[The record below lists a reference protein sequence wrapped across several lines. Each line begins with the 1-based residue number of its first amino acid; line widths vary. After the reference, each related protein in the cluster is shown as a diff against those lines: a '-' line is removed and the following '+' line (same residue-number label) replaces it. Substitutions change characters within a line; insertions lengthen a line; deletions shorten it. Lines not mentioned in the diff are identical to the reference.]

1 MLHSYS
7 SNPFKSQQRLALGRC
22 MCTCQVP
29 GQSGSPT
36 SPCPL
41 YLSMPLYISLDVSL
55 SSIDALHVSFYL
67 SISTYLSIPLYISL
81 YLSIPPYTS
90 LHLFLSLYTSL
101 HLYLYRD
108 DVCRCSGRFRVLDVS
123 VHVLPAGQHDL

>member
-1 MLHSYS
+1 
-7 SNPFKSQQRLALGRC
+7 
-22 MCTCQVP
+22 
-29 GQSGSPT
+29 
-36 SPCPL
+36 
-41 YLSMPLYISLDVSL
+41 MPLYISLDVSL

-101 HLYLYRD
+101 HLSTSLSLQGRR
-108 DVCRCSGRFRVLDVS
+108 VPLLRMGQGPGRVSTRSACRTT
-123 VHVLPAGQHDL
+123 

>member
-1 MLHSYS
+1 
-7 SNPFKSQQRLALGRC
+7 
-22 MCTCQVP
+22 
-29 GQSGSPT
+29 
-36 SPCPL
+36 
-41 YLSMPLYISLDVSL
+41 MPLYISLDVSL